1 MNAVVDPLLADP
13 LLPGAADIARRFGGM
28 ARLYGAAGAARIAAA
43 HVCVVG
49 VGGVGSW
56 AAECLAR
63 SGVGAITL
71 IDLDNVAESNVNRQ
85 IHALTATLGMPKV
98 AALAG
103 RVAQINPDCRVTQI
117 EDFVTPEN
125 VSTLMPHCDA
135 VIDCIDQVRAKVAL
149 AAWCK
154 AQNIALVMCGAAGG
168 KRDGTRLALAD
179 LSQTTH
185 DPLLAKVRASLRR
198 DFGFARVA
206 AGAKPAQLRFGIRAV
221 YSNEPVSKADVCD
234 DPQGLSC
241 AGYGSA
247 MHVTAGMG
255 LLAAG
260 EVLNRLAET
269 NT

>member
-1 MNAVVDPLLADP
+1 LDAPDL
-13 LLPGAADIARRFGGM
+13 ARRFGGM

-63 SGVGAITL
+63 SGVGALTL
-71 IDLDNVAESNVNRQ
+71 IDLDHVAESNINRQ
-85 IHALTATLGMPKV
+85 VHALDSTLGMAKV
-98 AALAG
+98 TALAA
-103 RVAQINPDCRVTQI
+103 RIAQINPQCAVTQI
-117 EDFVTPEN
+117 EEFVTPEN
-125 VSTLMPHCDA
+125 VGTLMPRCDA

-149 AAWCK
+149 AAWCQARK
-154 AQNIALVMCGAAGG
+154 IALVMCGAAGG
-168 KRDGTRLALAD
+168 KRDAGRLKLAD

-185 DPLLAKVRASLRR
+185 DPLLAKVRANLRR
-198 DFGFARVA
+198 EHGFAA
-206 AGAKPAQLRFGIRAV
+206 AGQKMRLAAV
-221 YSNEPVSKADVCD
+221 FSDEPMATADVCD

-247 MHVTAGMG
+247 MHVTAAMG

-260 EVLNRLAET
+260 SLISDLAKESA
-269 NT
+269 